1 MRKFLLSNSAWRGEI
16 SKPMTIASRALRARV
31 RAWRS
36 LLKDRSGVSAVE
48 FAIIAP
54 VMIVLFFGFV
64 ETTVGVAIDRKLGI
78 AAAEI
83 TQIVNAKFLEMD
95 ADLDDALAGLA
106 VMLQPYD
113 ASTATATVSE
123 ISIDPVTGAATV
135 AWSRGPDAPD
145 VSKFPAGFPSG
156 FYIMTEAH
164 YLYVPWAT
172 AFFVP
177 ESGIPLTEIAI
188 SPTRNQCV
196 IYNGAAC
203 P

>member
-1 MRKFLLSNSAWRGEI
+1 MRKIRLSNWGLRGVI
-16 SKPMTIASRALRARV
+16 LKPMTMCRRWMRRCRAL
-31 RAWRS
+31 
-36 LLKDRSGVSAVE
+36 LKNTDGVSAIE
-48 FAIIAP
+48 FALIAP
-54 VMIVLFFGFV
+54 LMIVFFFGFV

-95 ADLDDALAGLA
+95 ADLDDVLAGLA

-145 VSKFPAGFPSG
+145 VSKFPAGLSG
-156 FYIMTEAH
+156 GNYIMTEAH

-177 ESGIPLTEIAI
+177 ESGVPLTEIAI

-196 IYNGAAC
+196 IHNGAAC